1 MNEAGFLRK
10 SGPSYE
16 FHYPEHNL
24 IVRGS
29 YVEWVLEAAAEIIA
43 RTERLKSDG
52 HIEEIKTLA
61 EFGEADEVDV
71 DSAQFDA
78 NARFEIIP
86 QCIVSMGSMDYRW
99 VSAAGRKGDASSAE
113 QPITRIHDMSMTRN
127 DTFLANVEGVDTT
140 AKP

>member
-1 MNEAGFLRK
+1 MNDVGFLRK

-24 IVRGS
+24 VVRGS

-43 RTERLKSDG
+43 QTERLKSDG
-52 HIEEIKTLA
+52 HIEEMKTLA

-71 DSAQFDA
+71 DTALFDA
-78 NARFEIIP
+78 NARFEIVP

-99 VSAAGRKGDASSAE
+99 VSVAGRRAGPEDPE
-113 QPITRIHDMSMTRN
+113 QAMVRIHDMSRTRN
-127 DTFLANVEGVDTT
+127 DTFLKNVEGVDTT